1 LKKLLIAL
9 LLFPCLAI
17 AQEYVDLFKIGYGET
32 FNNNFEGTTSSTRI
46 KTFEADLIFPV
57 VLNKKNALITGAA
70 FSRNNL
76 QLFPESEFT
85 SLYSTTFKLGLAST
99 YNDKWSSTTVLLP
112 KIASDYNTISGDD
125 FYFGGFAVLKIQKHL
140 PDEQDKKNLIYRFG
154 FYGSSEAYGIFSTPI
169 IGWYYLSPNG
179 KFEMD
184 MSLPIVADVN
194 YTCGSFT
201 YGIDY
206 FGIGRSFN
214 ITKENANVYVD
225 LSSLEFASYL
235 QYNALHKSV
244 LLRAKFGYSSND
256 FEVYTKGDEIDF
268 GLSAFSFGDDRT
280 QLNPS
285 INGGLYLKFEA
296 IYRFD
301 ITSEKDN
308 SKK

>member
-1 LKKLLIAL
+1 MKKLLFTL
-9 LLFPCLAI
+9 LLFPCFGN
-17 AQEYVDLFKIGYGET
+17 AQDYVDLFKIGYGQT
-32 FNNNFEGTTSSTRI
+32 FNNNFEGTTSSTRV
-46 KTFEADLIFPV
+46 KSFEADLTFPV
-57 VLNKKNALITGAA
+57 VLNEKNALITGVS

-76 QLFPESEFT
+76 QLFPEAEFT
-85 SLYSTTFKLGLAST
+85 NLYSTTLKLGLAST
-99 YNDKWSSTTVLLP
+99 YNDKWSSTIVLLP

-125 FYFGGFAVLKIQKHL
+125 FYFGGFAILKLQRK
-140 PDEQDKKNLIYRFG
+140 ENLIYRFG
-154 FYGSSEAYGIFSTPI
+154 FYGSSEAFGIFSTPI
-169 IGWYYLSPNG
+169 FGWYYLSPNG

-184 MSLPIVADVN
+184 ISLPIATDIN
-194 YTCGSFT
+194 YTCGIFT

-214 ITKENANVYVD
+214 ITKENANEYVD

-235 QYNALHKSV
+235 QFNALDKSV

-256 FEVYTKGDEIDF
+256 YEVYTNGDKIDF

-280 QLNPS
+280 QLNPT

-296 IYRFD
+296 IYRFT